1 MKVVKKVVLL
11 SLMFLVVV
19 FVVGC
24 KQEQVPIENTQK
36 LRYSEEYVES
46 LEDRVAKLET
56 ECHYLRLAVNGFI
69 YTMLLLFVILMSCDD
84 KVDSYYLDDY
94 NEFKEDYQ
102 SDNEK
107 LIEELR
113 EFYAEYEVLKLEVE
127 QLRIELANMKK

>member
-56 ECHYLRLAVNGFI
+56 ECHYLRLAVNGF
-69 YTMLLLFVILMSCDD
+69 D

>member
-1 MKVVKKVVLL
+1 MKVVEKVVLL

-56 ECHYLRLAVNGFI
+56 ECHYL
-69 YTMLLLFVILMSCDD
+69 T
-84 KVDSYYLDDY
+84 
-94 NEFKEDYQ
+94 
-102 SDNEK
+102 
-107 LIEELR
+107 
-113 EFYAEYEVLKLEVE
+113 
-127 QLRIELANMKK
+127 

>member
-56 ECHYLRLAVNGFI
+56 ERHYLRLAVNGF
-69 YTMLLLFVILMSCDD
+69 D

>member
-1 MKVVKKVVLL
+1 MTIDELYQIKV
-11 SLMFLVVV
+11 
-19 FVVGC
+19 
-24 KQEQVPIENTQK
+24 
-36 LRYSEEYVES
+36 
-46 LEDRVAKLET
+46 
-56 ECHYLRLAVNGFI
+56 
-69 YTMLLLFVILMSCDD
+69 
-84 KVDSYYLDDY
+84 DDY